1 MANDS
6 EFRFLFLLVMHVLSN
21 AYVTVVVVVDDDN
34 NDTSVRR
41 SAQVATQTVE
51 IKSSRKHVCGAPLLQ
66 T

>member
-1 MANDS
+1 MAKDS

-21 AYVTVVVVVDDDN
+21 AYVTVVVVDDDN

-41 SAQVATQTVE
+41 IAQVATQTVE
-51 IKSSRKHVCGAPLLQ
+51 INSSRKHVCGAPLLQ